1 MVGTAMKTGRVQ
13 NVQKQLFC
21 VEDFFPF
28 QGVIFALF
36 KWNSIPNRYPFKPMP
51 FKKLHT
57 NILERLER
65 MDIATPT
72 PFQRRSI
79 PVIKSGANV
88 FCTAPKDSGKT
99 TTLILTTLQKL
110 KCEAVGNAPR
120 AVVLVENKEKA
131 MELYQEFLRYT
142 KYNSLRVYVGYEEL
156 HIDIQKSEIF
166 EGVDI
171 LISTPK
177 TMNKLFLLNG
187 VSTSQLKIFSIDD
200 AEFLIQKS
208 DSSAIISITQSI
220 QKCQYVLYTEELHPK
235 IKRFESYFMEHS
247 RIVQ

>member
-1 MVGTAMKTGRVQ
+1 LGLASKKSVVTFVPYIVDSTP
-13 NVQKQLFC
+13 KQST
-21 VEDFFPF
+21 V
-28 QGVIFALF
+28 
-36 KWNSIPNRYPFKPMP
+36 KNSYMA
-51 FKKLHT
+51 FKKLHNDIKET
-57 NILERLER
+57 LERLE
-65 MDIATPT
+65 ITSPT
-72 PFQRRSI
+72 NFQTKSI
-79 PVIKSGANV
+79 PVIKSGVNA
-88 FCTAPKDSGKT
+88 FCTAPKDAGKT

-131 MELYQEFLRYT
+131 LELYDAFLTYT

-166 EGVDI
+166 EGIDI

-187 VSTSQLKIFSIDD
+187 VSTSELKLLSIDD

-208 DSSAIISITQSI
+208 DYQAMVSITQSI
-220 QKCQYVLYTEELHPK
+220 LKCQYVLYAEKLHPK
-235 IKRFESYFMEHS
+235 LKRFESNFMEHS
-247 RIVQ
+247 KIIKA

>member
-1 MVGTAMKTGRVQ
+1 
-13 NVQKQLFC
+13 
-21 VEDFFPF
+21 
-28 QGVIFALF
+28 
-36 KWNSIPNRYPFKPMP
+36 MP
-51 FKKLHT
+51 FKKLHSD
-57 NILERLER
+57 IQEKLEYLE
-65 MDIATPT
+65 ITTPT
-72 PFQRRSI
+72 PFQKSSI

-131 MELYQEFLRYT
+131 MELYDAFLAYT
-142 KYNSLRVYVGYEEL
+142 KHNSLRVYVGYEQL
-156 HIDIQKSEIF
+156 HIDVQKSEIF
-166 EGVDI
+166 MGVDI

-200 AEFLIQKS
+200 AEFLTQNS
-208 DSSAIISITQSI
+208 VYTALVSITQSI
-220 QKCQYVLYTEELHPK
+220 KKCQFVLYSENIHPK
-235 IKRFESYFMEHS
+235 LKRFESYFMEHS
-247 RIVQ
+247 KIVSI